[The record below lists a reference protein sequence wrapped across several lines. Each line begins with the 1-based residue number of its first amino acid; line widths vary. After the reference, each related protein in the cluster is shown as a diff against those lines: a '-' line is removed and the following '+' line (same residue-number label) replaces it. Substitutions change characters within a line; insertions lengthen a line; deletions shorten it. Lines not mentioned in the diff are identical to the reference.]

1 MVQLNDE
8 QKKKLLVL
16 ARRTIEEYLKK
27 RTLPKVDYNHEFA
40 DDVFK
45 QKCGAFVTL
54 HKYGALRG
62 CIGYVKG
69 IKTIPE
75 AVVDMAKASAFEDPR
90 FEPLRKDE
98 LDDIDIE
105 ISVLTPVEPVNDI
118 GEIVIG
124 RDGLIISNGFRA
136 GLLLPQVATE
146 YGWDVQTFLE
156 HTCYKAGLPADAWKW
171 ENTKIEKFSAIVF
184 GEKELNLR

>member
-8 QKKKLLVL
+8 QKKKLLAL
-16 ARRTIEEYLKK
+16 ARKTIEEYLKK

-54 HKYGALRG
+54 HKHGALRG

-75 AVVDMAKASAFEDPR
+75 AVVDMAKAAAFEDPR
-90 FEPLRKDE
+90 FEPLQKHE

-105 ISVLTPVEPVNDI
+105 ISVLTPVEHVNDV

-146 YGWDVQTFLE
+146 YGWDVQTFLQ

>member
-1 MVQLNDE
+1 MVQLNDD
-8 QKKKLLVL
+8 QKKKLLAL
-16 ARRTIEEYLKK
+16 ARNTIEEYLKK

-54 HKYGALRG
+54 HKHGSLRG

-75 AVVDMAKASAFEDPR
+75 AVVDMAKATAFEDPR
-90 FEPLRKDE
+90 FEPLHNSE
-98 LDDIDIE
+98 LEEIDIE
-105 ISVLTPVEPVNDI
+105 ISILTPVEPVNDI

-146 YGWDVQTFLE
+146 YGWDMKTFLQ